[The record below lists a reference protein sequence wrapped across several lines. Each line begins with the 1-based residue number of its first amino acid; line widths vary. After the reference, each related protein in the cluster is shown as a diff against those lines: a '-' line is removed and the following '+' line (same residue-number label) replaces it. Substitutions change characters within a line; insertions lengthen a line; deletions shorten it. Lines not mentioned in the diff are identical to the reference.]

1 MFGPRPQRLLVSVLP
16 AHSGKIIRKQKDR
29 RLNNQRLSTD
39 DQRMCRNSVTVRV
52 TMPVSFRGYG
62 IRFNFSVTE
71 QRASIRVS
79 LPSPLHEFF
88 KNWSLGFGNW
98 DFTCLEASDSNH
110 PRQKQ
115 DHYTGIEPIGTPHFK
130 SAKPASSLTPPVAA
144 RFHRQS

>member
-52 TMPVSFRGYG
+52 TMPVSFRGYEV
-62 IRFNFSVTE
+62 RFNFSVTE
-71 QRASIRVS
+71 RRVSIRVS
-79 LPSPLHEFF
+79 LPSPLHKFF

-98 DFTCLEASDSNH
+98 DFTCLEASNS
-110 PRQKQ
+110 
-115 DHYTGIEPIGTPHFK
+115 
-130 SAKPASSLTPPVAA
+130 
-144 RFHRQS
+144 